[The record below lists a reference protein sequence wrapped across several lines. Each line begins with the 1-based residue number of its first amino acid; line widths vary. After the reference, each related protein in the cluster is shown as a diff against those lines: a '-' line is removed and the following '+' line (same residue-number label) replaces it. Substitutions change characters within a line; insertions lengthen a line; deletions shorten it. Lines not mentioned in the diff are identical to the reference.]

1 MGISSKMDVQR
12 RAAVV
17 LVLELEYQ
25 HQLLITAR
33 RRLLRRIRA
42 PWWRV
47 RTWLTPARRLEHRH
61 YNRLML
67 RVEDENAF
75 ANYVRLP
82 PHMFDELLN
91 RISPV
96 IQRRD
101 THMKVDVGMKL
112 AMTIRHQATGDR

>member
-1 MGISSKMDVQR
+1 M
-12 RAAVV
+12 
-17 LVLELEYQ
+17 
-25 HQLLITAR
+25 
-33 RRLLRRIRA
+33 
-42 PWWRV
+42 P
-47 RTWLTPARRLEHRH
+47 
-61 YNRLML
+61 

-112 AMTIRHQATGDR
+112 AMTIRHQATGDRYHSMISDVATAQWYGVCRKFVRPS